1 MDELKLKTM
10 KYLSKKGIDI
20 PSNLPDTPPLAEAN
34 VKSPQDIAAR
44 LCAITYLIGLGHGG
58 DAQEILEQLEK
69 YNLLNYVHEYEMVIL
84 KQSFIDE
91 NDLINMSWLSESAQ
105 ALAWAIG
112 LTELDFKSFCDE
124 DLPEKIPFK
133 EDPSAFIE
141 KAQLRS
147 IEEIQ
152 EQCDIHFRL
161 LWYVINCR
169 KTGQETDLSEGLIAA
184 RREAIEWV
192 YNS

>member
-1 MDELKLKTM
+1 MNDLKLKTM
-10 KYLSKKGIDI
+10 KYLSEQGIDI
-20 PSNLPDTPPLAEAN
+20 PSNLPDTPPFGE
-34 VKSPQDIAAR
+34 VKIKSAQDIAAR

-58 DAQEILEQLEK
+58 EAKDILAELEQ
-69 YNLLNYVHEYEMVIL
+69 YNLLNYVHQYEMVIL

-105 ALAWAIG
+105 ALAWCIG
-112 LTELDFKSFCDE
+112 LVELDFRSFCDE

-133 EDPSAFIE
+133 EDPASFIE
-141 KAQLRS
+141 KAVLRPA
-147 IEEIQ
+147 IEIQ

-169 KTGQETDLSEGLIAA
+169 KTTVETELSEGLIAA